1 MVTSLVLACI
11 INLSASYYGPAVV
24 CIEVRSEN
32 GDLEKIHKDL
42 RALLSSKKI
51 QAVSSIDT
59 ADSSI
64 KFTFFVYNDM
74 ILEHCEEVLHYMAQN
89 RDYGRVDYFIVY

>member
-1 MVTSLVLACI
+1 MATGLVLACI

-24 CIEVRSEN
+24 CIEARSEN

-59 ADSSI
+59 ADNSI
-64 KFTFFVYNDM
+64 RLTFFVYNDM
-74 ILEHCEEVLHYMAQN
+74 MLARCEAVLHSMVQN
-89 RDYGRVDYFIVY
+89 RDYSRIEYCIGY